1 LEISKTTW
9 ILALLIFNLAFWLY
23 VASPKKK
30 AAARRTDAFSRVC
43 SVREECVK
51 KDGLCA
57 QQQPLLLR
65 RDLFA
70 KKILLLVA
78 ILDKHCIEKE

>member
-1 LEISKTTW
+1 
-9 ILALLIFNLAFWLY
+9 
-23 VASPKKK
+23 
-30 AAARRTDAFSRVC
+30 
-43 SVREECVK
+43 
-51 KDGLCA
+51 
-57 QQQPLLLR
+57 LR

>member
-9 ILALLIFNLAFWLY
+9 ILALLIFNLDFWLY
-23 VASPKKK
+23 VTSPQKK

-51 KDGLCA
+51 DGLCA
-57 QQQPLLLR
+57 QQQPLLFR
-65 RDLFA
+65 HDLFA

-78 ILDKHCIEKE
+78 VLDKDCIEKE